1 MTKTIYNARH
11 ARIEAKDGR
20 KVLWSVPTGNLSEA
34 VVQGIL
40 DALHPEI
47 EDGHEDLISL
57 ITEAVAEAAKRKGSV
72 IPDDYRVLYGADQNC
87 GDAMAKAL
95 TAKTT
100 TDAGVDLEAC
110 EAIASANGIADRFD
124 QWVAKGLN
132 NGMVRMNLG
141 NVLRGKLRRGEEVT
155 I

>member
-1 MTKTIYNARH
+1 MTKTIFNARH

-20 KVLWSVPTGNLSEA
+20 KVIWSISTGSLSEA
-34 VVQGIL
+34 TVQGIL
-40 DALHPEI
+40 DAADPEA
-47 EDGHEDLISL
+47 EDLQAIL
-57 ITEAVAEAAKRKGSV
+57 EAAVAEAAKRRGSV
-72 IPDDYRVLYGADQNC
+72 IPDDYRAKYGADQNC
-87 GDAMAKAL
+87 GDQMARDL
-95 TAKTT
+95 SDKTT
-100 TDAGVDLEAC
+100 TPNGIDIAAC